1 MLLFRSHH
9 DDQLVALEA
18 ERLDAL
24 PHVVR
29 ELLRLLRRNSRICMA
44 MTCGKN
50 LAQGPPDGI
59 ERACAPFTGL

>member
-1 MLLFRSHH
+1 
-9 DDQLVALEA
+9 
-18 ERLDAL
+18 
-24 PHVVR
+24 
-29 ELLRLLRRNSRICMA
+29 LLRRNSRICMA